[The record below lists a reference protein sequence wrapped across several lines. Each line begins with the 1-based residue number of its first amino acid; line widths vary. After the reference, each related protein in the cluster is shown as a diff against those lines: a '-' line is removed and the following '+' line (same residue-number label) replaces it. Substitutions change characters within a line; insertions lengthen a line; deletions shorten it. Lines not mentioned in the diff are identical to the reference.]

1 MSSKIYIKISLI
13 YIIMVFKLY
22 DYYRLIN
29 KYEKSFINSMHEKHR
44 YLAWFR
50 RYDKEDRVKVKTI
63 YKEKCRVLEITLKSN
78 KKNKLNINKG
88 VYMVTFN

>member
-1 MSSKIYIKISLI
+1 
-13 YIIMVFKLY
+13 MVFKLY

-50 RYDKEDRVKVKTI
+50 RYECENRIKIDVI
-63 YKEKCRVLEITLKSN
+63 YKEKCRVLKITLKSN

>member
-1 MSSKIYIKISLI
+1 
-13 YIIMVFKLY
+13 MVFKLY

-44 YLAWFR
+44 YIAWFR
-50 RYDKEDRVKVKTI
+50 RYDKEDRIMIKTI

-88 VYMVTFN
+88 VFMVTFN